1 MNLSRMIIEQHRG
14 KIYASPLEPG
24 TEIGVLLPLCYQPEI
39 YPEMSAVIGKD
50 MEEDSKEDGISPDTT
65 ILLVEDNLEILDY
78 LRRKLQVT
86 YRVVTAVNGQEAF
99 EAAEKYMPDM
109 VISDVMMPVMSG
121 VELCMKIKN
130 TISLSHIPVILL
142 TAKSLAMHVEEG
154 FDAGADDYIVKPFS
168 LSLLRVRIRNL
179 LAGRQRMQ
187 AVYYKRFSL
196 ENIGIKVESI
206 DDMFMNK
213 YMEVVRKHIAEP
225 DFGIDEICREIGLSR
240 ANFYRKVKAITNLTP
255 VEMIRNIRLE
265 TAARLLKESSLSISE
280 IAFKVGFN
288 NHSYFTSCFKTLYG
302 ISPTEYQER
311 GKE

>member
-1 MNLSRMIIEQHRG
+1 M
-14 KIYASPLEPG
+14 
-24 TEIGVLLPLCYQPEI
+24 
-39 YPEMSAVIGKD
+39 
-50 MEEDSKEDGISPDTT
+50 
-65 ILLVEDNLEILDY
+65 EDNLEILDY